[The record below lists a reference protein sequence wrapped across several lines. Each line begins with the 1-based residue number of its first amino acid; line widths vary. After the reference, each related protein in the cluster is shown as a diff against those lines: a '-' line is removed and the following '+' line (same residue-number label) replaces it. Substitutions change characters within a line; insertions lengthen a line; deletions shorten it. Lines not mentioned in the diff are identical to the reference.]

1 MESRTRSLWHLR
13 KDSVWA
19 AMIITVLLLWGAFVA
34 IGKAKRQNEAIKE
47 ALAEFKNRQTNTQS
61 AEFERL
67 SGELD
72 SLREEIQRLRGL
84 MWGATSKNQRAIEAI
99 QASHEGSKLP
109 MQPLQVDDSNEGVN
123 DRDLMQQRLEA
134 MEREQNEFVGS
145 LDGTGLIELDE
156 RTNELVEAGLQ
167 KALQGVPE
175 DVRPEILKL
184 MESDRERIHET
195 MKQAAIQQMMSEA
208 QNREIL
214 DSLNL
219 ERHNERE

>member
-1 MESRTRSLWHLR
+1 
-13 KDSVWA
+13 
-19 AMIITVLLLWGAFVA
+19 MIITVLLLWGAFVA

>member
-1 MESRTRSLWHLR
+1 
-13 KDSVWA
+13 
-19 AMIITVLLLWGAFVA
+19 
-34 IGKAKRQNEAIKE
+34 
-47 ALAEFKNRQTNTQS
+47 
-61 AEFERL
+61 
-67 SGELD
+67 
-72 SLREEIQRLRGL
+72 
-84 MWGATSKNQRAIEAI
+84 
-99 QASHEGSKLP
+99 
-109 MQPLQVDDSNEGVN
+109 
-123 DRDLMQQRLEA
+123 
-134 MEREQNEFVGS
+134 